1 MQCKV
6 WNSQCAYSSLYALY
20 RSHVMKVFKW
30 NTQDLDQILNEDDAL
45 YKTLRTIDLLS
56 VYDLPRSV
64 MMSNNNILVVL

>member
-1 MQCKV
+1 
-6 WNSQCAYSSLYALY
+6 
-20 RSHVMKVFKW
+20 MKVFKW

-56 VYDLPRSV
+56 VDDLPRSV